1 MLKTCRKSDQKNGF
15 FNKFLTSVHKGDV
28 IDNLLMA
35 SEQFRWIQSIY
46 ASPERFSQTIR
57 WIL

>member
-1 MLKTCRKSDQKNGF
+1 MLKTCRKSDQKIGF
-15 FNKFLTSVHKGDV
+15 FNNFLMSVHKGDV